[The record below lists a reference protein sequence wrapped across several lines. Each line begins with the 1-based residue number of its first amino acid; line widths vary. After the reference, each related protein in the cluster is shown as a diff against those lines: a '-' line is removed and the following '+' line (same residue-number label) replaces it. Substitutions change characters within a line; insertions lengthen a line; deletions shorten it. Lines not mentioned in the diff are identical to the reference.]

1 MLRTSTST
9 STAHAFAHHTL
20 PSLLARSRCRY
31 APYRG
36 YQAGDRINDHDIALA
51 FVLETFGQEL
61 PSYKS
66 VPTNQQRVICFTQA
80 EIGFNHGW
88 LVQVRSYSPRT
99 HTHTLS
105 SSHPSHIPSSLSPH
119 TSHHLSLSLSLHSTF
134 SPHHTPPLLALAP
147 SLQAEA
153 PPHALFSKFKEVIA
167 RDGASTQ
174 DVAFYFVHWLTDL
187 AGAEPVPLH
196 GSEKFV
202 CKVLLAVTRTTAS
215 IHHHHLPPLSQPP
228 TTTTSLPST
237 PTVPALCARELHCL
251 LPGHP
256 QAGGTDRCVFV
267 QQQQQASRLC
277 VAGSKAGSTA

>member
-88 LVQVRSYSPRT
+88 LVQVRSCSLHTQHFVRGRFLLT
-99 HTHTLS
+99 WQDARHTHM
-105 SSHPSHIPSSLSPH
+105 
-119 TSHHLSLSLSLHSTF
+119 
-134 SPHHTPPLLALAP
+134 
-147 SLQAEA
+147 
-153 PPHALFSKFKEVIA
+153 
-167 RDGASTQ
+167 
-174 DVAFYFVHWLTDL
+174 
-187 AGAEPVPLH
+187 
-196 GSEKFV
+196 
-202 CKVLLAVTRTTAS
+202 
-215 IHHHHLPPLSQPP
+215 
-228 TTTTSLPST
+228 
-237 PTVPALCARELHCL
+237 
-251 LPGHP
+251 
-256 QAGGTDRCVFV
+256 
-267 QQQQQASRLC
+267 
-277 VAGSKAGSTA
+277 